1 MSLTYTTY
9 VTALS
14 TLTTIPSSNTDFTN
28 ILPDCI
34 DYAEQRIYRELN
46 LLSTVVRDASQS
58 LAPSNRNFVLPT
70 SQGVFVVVNGIN
82 VITPAGS
89 APDTG
94 TRNPLTPQARDYLD
108 LVWPSAIVS
117 GLPTG
122 FAMITQTAIVVGPW
136 PDQAYTM
143 EVIGTQRP
151 LPLSQSNTVTFL
163 SAQLPDLFLAASMVF
178 MSGYM
183 RNFGAQADDP
193 KMSVTWES
201 QYETLK
207 SSAETEEFR
216 KRFMGSA
223 WTSLTQGATAQP
235 ARN

>member
-1 MSLTYTTY
+1 MSLTYSTY
-9 VTALS
+9 ITALS
-14 TLTTIPSSNTDFTN
+14 TLTVIPASNADFQN

-34 DYAEQRIYRELN
+34 DYSEQRIYRELN

-58 LAPSNRNFVLPT
+58 LAQNNRNFVLPT
-70 SQGVFVVVNGIN
+70 AQGVFVVINGIN

-89 APDTG
+89 SPDNG
-94 TRNPLTPQARDYLD
+94 TRNPLMPQARDYLD
-108 LVWPSAIVS
+108 LVWPSANVS

-151 LPLSQSNTVTFL
+151 LPLSQSNPITFL
-163 SAQLPDLFLAASMVF
+163 SANLPDLFLAASMVYF
-178 MSGYM
+178 SGYM

-193 KMSVTWES
+193 KMAASWQQ
-201 QYETLK
+201 QYDLLK
-207 SSAETEEFR
+207 ASADTEEFR
-216 KRFMGSA
+216 KRFQGSA
-223 WTSLTQGATAQP
+223 WSSLTQSAQAQP
-235 ARN
+235 PRN